1 MTAEKLP
8 RVVKSS
14 FIELIRSAFG
24 PKDERFRQ
32 RLYVFLI
39 CLIISVIIWFSIKLA
54 NNYNSVIDMR
64 IGFTNL
70 PRNKALVSISDSVL
84 RVEVVEKGSDL
95 FRMQYFQGPMQA
107 SISLRNISLYNKN
120 GDYEGLI
127 TPSSF
132 ISDIEHEHGLIGK
145 IVSIKPDT
153 IYLTFQSERSK
164 KVPVRAHL
172 DLMFEKE
179 YMLYGSIIYE
189 PESVTVKGP
198 SRVIEK
204 LDSAIAGT
212 ISYHNLSRQMV
223 SDMHFHDDS
232 SNRMLEFSPEVVKV
246 TIPVEKFTESE
257 IETDIDTIHANGLNI
272 KTFPERVKVSYKVA
286 LKDYA
291 RVEPEMF
298 RAVADFSTVNI
309 AGENKVR
316 ISLDK
321 FPDFVQ
327 INRIEPE
334 KAEFIII
341 K

>member
-1 MTAEKLP
+1 M
-8 RVVKSS
+8 KSS

-64 IGFTNL
+64 VGFTNL
-70 PRNKALVSISDSVL
+70 PKNKALVSISDSLL

-107 SISLRNISLYNKN
+107 TISLRNISLYNKN
-120 GDYEGLI
+120 GEYEGII

-164 KVPVRAHL
+164 KVPVRANL
-172 DLMFEKE
+172 DLTFEKE
-179 YMLYGSIIYE
+179 YMLYGSVIYE

-198 SRVIEK
+198 SRIIERI
-204 LDSAIAGT
+204 DTAIAGT
-212 ISYHNLSRQMV
+212 ITYHNLNRKMV
-223 SDMHFHDDS
+223 TDLHLLDDS
-232 SNRMLEFSPEVVKV
+232 SNRMLEFSPQVVKV

-257 IETDIDTIHANGLNI
+257 IDTDIEFTNTNGLNI
-272 KTFPERVKVSYKVA
+272 KTFPAKVKVYCKVA

-291 RVEPEMF
+291 RLEPGMF
-298 RAVADFSTVNI
+298 RAVADFSTVNTS
-309 AGENKVR
+309 AENKVR
-316 ISLDK
+316 ISLDNY
-321 FPDFVQ
+321 PDFVQ
-327 INRIEPE
+327 ISKIEPE